1 MKAIVDTPTD
11 NFTPRTESTQLMS
24 VIVTELTAPVMR
36 ARLYQALGVYVRA
49 MDYPR
54 GIEHTRA
61 PMWAEHIL
69 REGWRAV
76 AAFDVP
82 PTSPSSGPDRIG
94 DSDPVPDSARLV
106 GIAYGYRGSPAYWWD
121 RQVRSAVRDSAGR
134 RGTAL
139 MSDYFELTEIHV
151 DPSAQGGGI
160 GAALLSRLLSGLPE
174 SHVLLSTPEVP
185 DEDNRA
191 WRLYRRTGFEDL
203 LRRFRFLGD
212 RRDFAVLARA
222 LPLPARP

>member
-1 MKAIVDTPTD
+1 RRLPGKRHPGTASAGVATRSGPGDPVPGATRFPRAAPDDQSSNNGSMKAIVDTPTD

-76 AAFDVP
+76 AAF
-82 PTSPSSGPDRIG
+82 
-94 DSDPVPDSARLV
+94 
-106 GIAYGYRGSPAYWWD
+106 
-121 RQVRSAVRDSAGR
+121 
-134 RGTAL
+134 
-139 MSDYFELTEIHV
+139 
-151 DPSAQGGGI
+151 
-160 GAALLSRLLSGLPE
+160 
-174 SHVLLSTPEVP
+174 
-185 DEDNRA
+185 
-191 WRLYRRTGFEDL
+191 
-203 LRRFRFLGD
+203 
-212 RRDFAVLARA
+212 
-222 LPLPARP
+222 

>member
-1 MKAIVDTPTD
+1 
-11 NFTPRTESTQLMS
+11 MS
-24 VIVTELTAPVMR
+24 VIVTELTASVMR
-36 ARLYQALGVYVRA
+36 TRLYEALGVYVRA

-82 PTSPSSGPDRIG
+82 SPDRSSST
-94 DSDPVPDSARLV
+94 DPAAPSDRIPDSARLV

-160 GAALLSRLLSGLPE
+160 GATLLYRLLSDLPQ
-174 SHVLLSTPEVP
+174 SHVLLSTPEVS

-222 LPLPARP
+222 LPLPDRPRQAPHR